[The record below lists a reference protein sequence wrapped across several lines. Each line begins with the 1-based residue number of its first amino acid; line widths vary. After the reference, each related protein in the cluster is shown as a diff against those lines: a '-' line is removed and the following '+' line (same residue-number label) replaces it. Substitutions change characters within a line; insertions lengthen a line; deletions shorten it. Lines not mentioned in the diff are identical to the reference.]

1 MVWSAYYT
9 QKAPF
14 LTSLSLKAYGLK
26 LQWGP
31 GDGKPIISWEVL
43 LRGTCPQGRGRA
55 RATRGHWLLHSSTA
69 RSLTAKHTID
79 YAKHIPAQIVILF
92 LCYVSTVL
100 NFELPW
106 QGRCG
111 KRYNFQFYPRSRAI
125 SSLLYHTI
133 DINVTS
139 EVTPLIW
146 FRLDVTSVT
155 ARAGNKPFWFTT
167 SKMSAPARTE
177 QNTTTARI
185 EAVENWPQAVLYEGK
200 PHLQFQQIKGILQCN
215 HTKLP

>member
-14 LTSLSLKAYGLK
+14 FTRLSLKAYGLK

-43 LRGTCPQGRGRA
+43 LRGTCPQERGRA
-55 RATRGHWLLHSSTA
+55 RTTRGHWLQHSSTA
-69 RSLTAKHTID
+69 HSLTAKHTID

-92 LCYVSTVL
+92 LGSVYMVH
-100 NFELPW
+100 NFELPC

-111 KRYNFQFYPRSRAI
+111 KRYNFQFSPRSRAI
-125 SSLLYHTI
+125 SSLLYHT

-167 SKMSAPARTE
+167 SKMSALAGTE
-177 QNTTTARI
+177 QNTTAARV
-185 EAVENWPQAVLYEGK
+185 EAVENWPQAVLYERK
-200 PHLQFQQIKGILQCN
+200 PHLQI
-215 HTKLP
+215 